1 MDTCT
6 DTDTDMDVIDDTYGC
21 FTGRATGVVK
31 LRTGH
36 STGCDRSANCFCIL
50 YKKWASDGLRERAP
64 VSSYRRINVK
74 KLTVVALCPFSV
86 QQRAIST

>member
-1 MDTCT
+1 MVNVCTVRGRKKLPAMDTCT

-50 YKKWASDGLRERAP
+50 YKK
-64 VSSYRRINVK
+64 
-74 KLTVVALCPFSV
+74 
-86 QQRAIST
+86 